1 VSPEIASTCYISAGD
16 GTGHLPQDVCF
27 PFRTL
32 AAALPLPPPRKKTRI
47 RGAISPLCSNS
58 SRHRHRRRKKI
69 TVTDICP
76 WLRLRFRVIEL
87 GFGNR
92 GLR

>member
-1 VSPEIASTCYISAGD
+1 MSPEIASTCYINAGD
-16 GTGHLPQDVCF
+16 GTGYLPQDVCF

-32 AAALPLPPPRKKTRI
+32 AAALPLPPPEKNSHSWCDKPPLLEFES
-47 RGAISPLCSNS
+47 SPSPK
-58 SRHRHRRRKKI
+58 KKI

-87 GFGNR
+87 SFGNR
-92 GLR
+92 G